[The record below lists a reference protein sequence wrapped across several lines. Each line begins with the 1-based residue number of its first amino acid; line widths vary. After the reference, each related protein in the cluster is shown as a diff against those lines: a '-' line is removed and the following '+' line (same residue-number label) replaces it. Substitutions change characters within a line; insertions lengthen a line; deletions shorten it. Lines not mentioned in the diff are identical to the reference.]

1 LKPVRVLPV
10 LSAEYNGCTGRNSLR
25 KTAKPEEVV
34 ELIGFLVSPRAD
46 YLTGTEYIIDGG
58 TIPTI

>member
-1 LKPVRVLPV
+1 M
-10 LSAEYNGCTGRNSLR
+10 
-25 KTAKPEEVV
+25 
-34 ELIGFLVSPRAD
+34 GFLVSPRAG

>member
-1 LKPVRVLPV
+1 V
-10 LSAEYNGCTGRNSLR
+10 AE
-25 KTAKPEEVV
+25 
-34 ELIGFLVSPRAD
+34 LVGLLLSPRAR